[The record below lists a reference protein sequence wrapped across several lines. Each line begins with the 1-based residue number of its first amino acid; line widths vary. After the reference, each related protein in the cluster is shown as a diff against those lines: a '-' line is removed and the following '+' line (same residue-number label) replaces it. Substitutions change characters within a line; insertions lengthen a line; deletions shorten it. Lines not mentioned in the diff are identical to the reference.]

1 MTKYSKLIWSMN
13 VGAFSA
19 LFWLLFIIIPTP
31 STADE
36 YINTAF
42 THLTMVFLLM
52 TTASYMIN
60 LPKLFVLL
68 WKKFEVWGN
77 EEG

>member
-13 VGAFSA
+13 VGAFST
-19 LFWLLFIIIPTP
+19 LFWLLFIIMPTP

-36 YINTAF
+36 YINTVF
-42 THLTMVFLLM
+42 TQLSIVFLLM
-52 TTASYMIN
+52 TTVSYIIGI
-60 LPKLFVLL
+60 PKLILSL

>member
-1 MTKYSKLIWSMN
+1 MN

-19 LFWLLFIIIPTP
+19 ILWLLFIIVPAS

-36 YINTAF
+36 FIGIVVIQIP
-42 THLTMVFLLM
+42 MVFILM
-52 TTASYMIN
+52 TTVSYMIS
-60 LPKLFVLL
+60 LPKLVVAL